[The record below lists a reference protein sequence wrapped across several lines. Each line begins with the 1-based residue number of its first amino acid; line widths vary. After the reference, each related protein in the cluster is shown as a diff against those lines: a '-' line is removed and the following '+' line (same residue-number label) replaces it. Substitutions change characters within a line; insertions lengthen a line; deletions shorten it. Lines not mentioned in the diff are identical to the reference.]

1 MVIWH
6 GESTDTLSG
15 DPNKNQLKLQKSIEE
30 LFGKFPKVKA
40 KK

>member
-15 DPNKNQLKLQKSIEE
+15 DPNKNELKLQKAVED
-30 LFGKFPKVKA
+30 LFKKFPKVKV